1 MEEMENRP
9 KVKLDREYSCIWI
22 EELKWLTDHGIRYTF
37 VKEVNGITVWKYKKN
52 SELFYALADFS
63 DNVYTK

>member
-37 VKEVNGITVWKYKKN
+37 VKEVNGTV
-52 SELFYALADFS
+52 S
-63 DNVYTK
+63 YTHLTLPTIRLV

>member
-37 VKEVNGITVWKYKKN
+37 VKRSKWYYRMEI
-52 SELFYALADFS
+52 
-63 DNVYTK
+63 